1 MAILTLQ
8 EAEDALRIDSGDN
21 DTIVQALIDSLPDY
35 LQATTGSTWEDNTAT
50 GYQLAKTCAKFIIKL
65 WYNDDIA
72 DADKFQTI
80 IDGMLGTLSV
90 IARNSN
96 V

>member
-1 MAILTLQ
+1 MILTLQ

-35 LQATTGSTWEDNTAT
+35 LQATTGSAWDDDTAT
-50 GYQLAKTCAKFIIKL
+50 GYQLAKTCSKFIIKL

-72 DADKFQTI
+72 NADKFQTI

-90 IARNSN
+90 IARNNN